1 MIDFFDSFLSLIK
14 FINTPKNKKKYVFFS
29 ESEFYKNHFQDL
41 IENLLEIGEKDKFYI
56 CTNKNEYLFFKE
68 KINTVYI
75 NNRFFLLVIFNSMSC
90 KNFIMTVTGLGKV
103 LNKSNKCDRYIYFFH
118 ALASSHKI
126 YTKEAFKNF
135 DVIFSNGKYQ
145 TEELEVAE
153 KKFLFP
159 KKKIINIGYFYLDYL
174 RRNVNLKLKQNKCIL
189 FAPSWSYNKKN
200 LFNDYAFE
208 IAKILIENNYTLILR
223 PHSEHFIRSAKI
235 INKIKDLKSSKFILD
250 TNKSNIDSMQ
260 KSSILITDNSSIIGE
275 YYLSFKRP
283 ILKID
288 YIDKI
293 HNEDFKE
300 LNIETFDEMLIKKVG
315 QSVSINKLNDL
326 PDIINKSL
334 LLKTDDETLNQII
347 LDNISNIGNS
357 AKVAAKI
364 LKDESF

>member
-1 MIDFFDSFLSLIK
+1 M
-14 FINTPKNKKKYVFFS
+14 
-29 ESEFYKNHFQDL
+29 
-41 IENLLEIGEKDKFYI
+41 
-56 CTNKNEYLFFKE
+56 
-68 KINTVYI
+68 
-75 NNRFFLLVIFNSMSC
+75 
-90 KNFIMTVTGLGKV
+90 
-103 LNKSNKCDRYIYFFH
+103 
-118 ALASSHKI
+118 
-126 YTKEAFKNF
+126 
-135 DVIFSNGKYQ
+135 
-145 TEELEVAE
+145 
-153 KKFLFP
+153 
-159 KKKIINIGYFYLDYL
+159 